1 MSLGTIAE
9 FTQSRSWKPSK
20 EPKKSLGS
28 LPVKLKA
35 QENVRARWLALRQ
48 SSNRLPAEWASN
60 NQRLT
65 CYLVIL
71 TRRSYESTR
80 ASGTRYGQAS
90 LANSAADS
98 RSSMAKTATA
108 ELKSTALN
116 HRLRRA
122 TIWLMGAMTRMQIR
136 RWVFA
141 RGRMHTVRSWKMSAN
156 GSLPRR
162 LSKSASRIN
171 ETYMKF
177 NLSSESCSLKWNI
190 FQNIFQNIF
199 LHFTRRDL
207 RKLTMGNLG

>member
-1 MSLGTIAE
+1 M

-35 QENVRARWLALRQ
+35 QENVRTIARWLALRQ
-48 SSNRLPAEWASN
+48 SSTRLPAEWALN

-80 ASGTRYGQAS
+80 VSGTRYGQAS
-90 LANSAADS
+90 LASSAAGS

-122 TIWLMGAMTRMQIR
+122 TIWLMGAIPRMQIR

-141 RGRMHTVRSWKMSAN
+141 RGRMHTVRSWEMSAN

-162 LSKSASRIN
+162 LSKSASRTN

-177 NLSSESCSLKWNI
+177 NLSFETCSLKRNI
-190 FQNIFQNIF
+190 FQNIFSILPRFQEANN
-199 LHFTRRDL
+199 
-207 RKLTMGNLG
+207 G